1 MSLKQLHLLGSP
13 VLRQRAHEVA
23 RFDDG
28 VKALVADL
36 YDTMRAARG
45 VGLAANQIG
54 VARRVAVA
62 AADDK
67 EVVLVNP
74 VIVTAEGEETA
85 EEGCLSIPDIFADV
99 SRATRVVVETTG
111 EDGQRTRVEGTGL
124 FARAIQHEIDHLDGI
139 LFLDRIG
146 PIKRRRL
153 LADYKKS
160 RKNETGYL
168 KDVVPEGTAKA
179 IQGAVRV
186 VYFGTPDFAVP
197 SLRALVGEGFDVV
210 GVVTRPD
217 KPTGR
222 HRSRATPSAVKVAAL
237 QDDLAVLQPER
248 PSTPEFLAQLRALA
262 PDLSIVAAYGHILP
276 QALLDVPARGS
287 VNVHA
292 SLLPAL
298 RGAAPIQRA
307 VLAGLTETGITIM
320 QMDAGMDTGPILH
333 QVATPIAADET
344 GGELTERLAEL
355 GAEALIEALTLL
367 DEGALEPKAQDHAK
381 ATLAPKIRREE
392 ERLDWSGPA
401 DALARRVRAFD
412 PKPGAWTSG
421 RGTELKLFGA
431 KACEDA
437 GEPGRVLRADDV
449 LVVAAGA
456 GAVSVAEVQPAG
468 RARMSV
474 RAFVNGRGIAAGDR
488 LA

>member
-1 MSLKQLHLLGSP
+1 
-13 VLRQRAHEVA
+13 
-23 RFDDG
+23 
-28 VKALVADL
+28 
-36 YDTMRAARG
+36 
-45 VGLAANQIG
+45 
-54 VARRVAVA
+54 
-62 AADDK
+62 
-67 EVVLVNP
+67 
-74 VIVTAEGEETA
+74 
-85 EEGCLSIPDIFADV
+85 
-99 SRATRVVVETTG
+99 
-111 EDGQRTRVEGTGL
+111 
-124 FARAIQHEIDHLDGI
+124 
-139 LFLDRIG
+139 
-146 PIKRRRL
+146 
-153 LADYKKS
+153 
-160 RKNETGYL
+160 
-168 KDVVPEGTAKA
+168 
-179 IQGAVRV
+179 VRV

-248 PSTPEFLAQLRALA
+248 PSTPEFLAQLQGLA

-307 VLAGLTETGITIM
+307 ILAGLTETGITIM

-431 KACEDA
+431 KACEGA